1 VTETKVR
8 VGHVPRVLRTRPAL
22 DTDDPED
29 DAWTEESA
37 LTLTDDGYEVSDA
50 PRLDPDYARDFAT
63 GLGDVSGLPEPLITL
78 RAGGYDEPASNK
90 RARGNWIRVLRAAR
104 HE

>member
-8 VGHVPRVLRTRPAL
+8 VGHVPMVLRTRPAL

-50 PRLDPDYARDFAT
+50 PRLDPDYARDFANRT
-63 GLGDVSGLPEPLITL
+63 RGRIGSARTSHYAPSRRLR
-78 RAGGYDEPASNK
+78 RAGVK
-90 RARGNWIRVLRAAR
+90 
-104 HE
+104 